1 MWSIYNGSDLIYD
14 PRLQDYKLT
23 AAELSQEL
31 NKADKL
37 QFTIYP
43 QHPSISTLKRL
54 KSTIE
59 AENDGTT
66 KFRGRMLDDTIGWHN
81 QKNVICEGALAWLND
96 SVQRPF
102 QFPLDADHATPADYF
117 AFLIN
122 RHNAQEP
129 ADRQFVVGTVTVTD
143 QNNYIDRSDTE
154 YSSTMKLIKEGLLDK
169 LGGYLWPRYEEG
181 VTYLDYLADFSVLA
195 NQPVQFGLN
204 MLSLETKKSGGEIC
218 TAILPL
224 GATNEETDEPLTI
237 SCLED
242 YTTDDICKEGDI
254 IYSKTAEEQ
263 YGARIIK
270 VVTWDDV
277 TIAANLLT
285 KAAAQLAQDRQL
297 PATVTLTA
305 ADLSAAGYDYNTF
318 SLGTYVNIVDDVH
331 APHELLARYL
341 VTKLGRDLLNPA
353 QNKLTLGAT
362 TYSLTESTAS
372 QIEQT
377 AKAVEANV
385 TKETTRAIREVEQR
399 NSSAIAQSEEA
410 IILRVSED
418 YYTKGET
425 DELIGSVSTQI
436 EQTAEGINITFSE
449 MQQNIDDVQA
459 NADARFSALQ
469 SYIQLAGGTITLGE
483 IGNEVTLKI
492 ENDRIGIYVNG
503 NPVTYWTKDDFVSPF
518 TLRIPV
524 GGRLILGD
532 FAFIPRSSGSLD
544 FTWIG

>member
-1 MWSIYNGSDLIYD
+1 V
-14 PRLQDYKLT
+14 RK
-23 AAELSQEL
+23 
-31 NKADKL
+31 
-37 QFTIYP
+37 
-43 QHPSISTLKRL
+43 IS
-54 KSTIE
+54 
-59 AENDGTT
+59 
-66 KFRGRMLDDTIGWHN
+66 F
-81 QKNVICEGALAWLND
+81 
-96 SVQRPF
+96 
-102 QFPLDADHATPADYF
+102 
-117 AFLIN
+117 
-122 RHNAQEP
+122 
-129 ADRQFVVGTVTVTD
+129 
-143 QNNYIDRSDTE
+143 
-154 YSSTMKLIKEGLLDK
+154 
-169 LGGYLWPRYEEG
+169 
-181 VTYLDYLADFSVLA
+181 
-195 NQPVQFGLN
+195 
-204 MLSLETKKSGGEIC
+204 
-218 TAILPL
+218 
-224 GATNEETDEPLTI
+224 
-237 SCLED
+237 
-242 YTTDDICKEGDI
+242 
-254 IYSKTAEEQ
+254 
-263 YGARIIK
+263 
-270 VVTWDDV
+270 
-277 TIAANLLT
+277 
-285 KAAAQLAQDRQL
+285 
-297 PATVTLTA
+297 
-305 ADLSAAGYDYNTF
+305 
-318 SLGTYVNIVDDVH
+318 
-331 APHELLARYL
+331 
-341 VTKLGRDLLNPA
+341 DLLNPA

-532 FAFIPRSSGSLD
+532 YALIPRSSGSLD
-544 FTWIG
+544 FTWIGD